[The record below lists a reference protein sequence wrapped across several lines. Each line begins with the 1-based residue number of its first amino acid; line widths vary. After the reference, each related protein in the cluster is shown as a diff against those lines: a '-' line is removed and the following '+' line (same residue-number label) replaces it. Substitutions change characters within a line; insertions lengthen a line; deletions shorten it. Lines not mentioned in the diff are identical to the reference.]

1 MSTTVYYPTD
11 LTDEPWTLLQ
21 APWPARKGRPG
32 GPGRPLCALRAV
44 LNGLLSLNQS
54 GCQWRMIPQEFGH
67 WKTL

>member
-1 MSTTVYYPTD
+1 
-11 LTDEPWTLLQ
+11 
-21 APWPARKGRPG
+21 
-32 GPGRPLCALRAV
+32 LRAV